1 MNEQLQ
7 SYARNALLEG
17 LHQLPE
23 SHQEF
28 FKLMYARDD
37 GKRSVEDA
45 KAMPIEDVVAAM
57 PDNKLDWAMQQVQN
71 SINKIRKQ
79 AEAAK
84 AGL

>member
-23 SHQEF
+23 SHQDF
-28 FKLMYARDD
+28 FKLMYGRDD

-45 KAMPIEDVVAAM
+45 KAIPIKDVVAAM
-57 PDNKLDWAMQQVQN
+57 PDSKLDWAIRQVQN
-71 SINKIRKQ
+71 SIDKIHKQ